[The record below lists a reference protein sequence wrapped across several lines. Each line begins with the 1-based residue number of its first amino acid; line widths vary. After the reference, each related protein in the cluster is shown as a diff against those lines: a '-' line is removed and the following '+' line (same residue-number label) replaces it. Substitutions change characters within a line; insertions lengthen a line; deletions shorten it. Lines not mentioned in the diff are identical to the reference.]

1 MVRVQIRL
9 RDLDYFTFKPTG
21 IYQSM
26 TANAAKKFQQKH
38 TMDDGTPMIADGTI
52 GTQSMEILF
61 RHDVARADIA
71 ASIPI
76 GSARE
81 GEPVPAGELLGWEQV
96 KSLLELNASY
106 TITDYNTGETFS
118 MVYVGGEH
126 HAEMECADSFNAG
139 IFREVFGGEYNY
151 SKRPVTISI
160 NGRSIAASLYGWP
173 HGEDHYSGNEMD
185 GHTCL
190 FFDGSL
196 SHVGG
201 LPDAEHAEMIYQAA
215 GRS

>member
-1 MVRVQIRL
+1 
-9 RDLDYFTFKPTG
+9 
-21 IYQSM
+21 
-26 TANAAKKFQQKH
+26 
-38 TMDDGTPMIADGTI
+38 
-52 GTQSMEILF
+52 MEILF

-76 GSARE
+76 GSAGKGTCACR
-81 GEPVPAGELLGWEQV
+81 ELLGWEQV

-151 SKRPVTISI
+151 SKRPVIISI

-190 FFDGSL
+190 FLTGACPMWGPAGCRAYGDDLPGCRSL
-196 SHVGG
+196 
-201 LPDAEHAEMIYQAA
+201 LEK
-215 GRS
+215 R